1 MNEVRGLVR
10 QGAQATAA
18 VAGTLRDV
26 HVGIAARYFDAAG
39 TRVAG
44 VRAFHERMVSLVY
57 RSVGTGAAVVR
68 ELSVVA
74 DVLPPAHPLSRTQRG
89 SHTLAVLNGLF
100 GDRLATDRDLAL
112 PMSIV
117 VDGRA
122 IDVDANALAT
132 AFPRA
137 TERLVVF
144 VHGLCESGQAW
155 HRVSY
160 DAGGEPILP
169 YGHRLAADLD
179 VTPVY
184 VRYNTGLRIG
194 ANGDALDALLS
205 QLIQAWP
212 VPVVDLSIVGH
223 SMGGLVAR
231 AACLRADAH
240 ASPWRGLLQHVV
252 YLASPHQGAPLERF
266 VERVTPTLGRLPE
279 TALIAFILDARSAG
293 IRDLRFGTALSSDA
307 GDTAPHRDDPP
318 LPLPSDVRN
327 HLVVATRSKNPAGLL
342 SRLVGDGLVPV
353 TSAIGPRADHMD
365 LTAAANVLHVGRTN
379 HNRILNHPDVYKQLV
394 AWLA

>member
-26 HVGIAARYFDAAG
+26 HRGIAARYFDAAG

-44 VRAFHERMVSLVY
+44 VRAAHERVVSLVY
-57 RSVGTGAAVVR
+57 GSVVTGATAVR
-68 ELSVVA
+68 RLSDVA
-74 DVLPPAHPLSRTQRG
+74 NVLPPARPLSGSRRG
-89 SHTLAVLNGLF
+89 SQTLAVLNGLF
-100 GDRLATDRDLAL
+100 GDRLAADRDLASS
-112 PMSIV
+112 MSVV
-117 VDGRA
+117 VDRRV
-122 IDVDANALAT
+122 IDLNTDSLAT
-132 AFPRA
+132 AFAGA
-137 TERLVVF
+137 TERIVVF

-160 DAGGEPILP
+160 GVEGEPILP
-169 YGHRLAADLD
+169 YGDRLAADLD

-205 QLIQAWP
+205 LLIQAWP
-212 VPVVDLSIVGH
+212 MPVADLSIVGH

-231 AACLRADAH
+231 AACLRADTG
-240 ASPWRGLLQHVV
+240 ASPWRGLLEHVV

-307 GDTAPHRDDPP
+307 GDSATHRDDPQ
-318 LPLPSDVRN
+318 LPLPSNVGN
-327 HLVVATRSKNPAGLL
+327 HLVVATRSKSPHGLL
-342 SRLVGDGLVPV
+342 ASLVGDGLVPV
-353 TSAIGPRADHMD
+353 MSASGPRADRAD
-365 LTAAANVLHVGRTN
+365 DPPAADVLHVGSTN
-379 HNRILNHPDVYKQLV
+379 HTRILNHPDVYQQLV
-394 AWLA
+394 TWLA